1 MKHRANPE
9 FISAG
14 IDAVSKLSERVMQL
28 NLAPQFAVDDKIW
41 PPYKLKIYI
50 PLLLIHYS
58 GQRNIKQANA
68 VAVLMSGGKMDDIP
82 SMANDQLIPT
92 HHCKQDSSHESLK
105 EVFDNSTITKEI
117 GDILAVLENKEL
129 SCFVLTEGPP
139 GIGKSVLLKEISN
152 RWAKKQLLQTYKLVL
167 LLCLRDPMI
176 QQAESIDDLLHLY
189 CKGDKRASDIVSACS
204 DQLFS
209 NGGKDVTLL
218 LDGFDELPEE
228 LQKNGLIADI
238 LKREVLPQCGLVLS
252 SRPHA
257 SKFFHSE
264 ATLIV
269 EILGFTEENRRH
281 CIEQAFQGKPQKIKE
296 LSQYLDD
303 HLTINSLCFVPF
315 NMIVLLFLHEQGFS
329 LPKNSTDMYNHFI
342 CLTICRYLARSGY
355 SLTNTITDLTNLP
368 EPCNIIIEQLS
379 TLSLNGLEDDKLV
392 FTLDEIKAVCPD
404 IEDIPGAINGFGLL
418 QAVQHI
424 GLTGKTLTF
433 NFIHFSIQEYLAAYC
448 ITKLPSLK
456 ELQILEENF
465 WVDNYLNT
473 FTIYLAL
480 TKGQRPSFKN
490 FISDGNN
497 TISISQRFLDD
508 QGFCFYLYHCFYEA
522 GDKKMCESI
531 AKAKIF
537 NNKIIHKEYAG
548 LPNYMECLTLFLT
561 TSFHRS
567 WVEIHL
573 DYTQDY
579 GFHILHRG
587 LKSSR
592 ITITELWLW
601 HCDLTSSSSALVSDI
616 AINLQVK
623 KLVLDNNE
631 TIGENEQL
639 YSMLSHPTTTLE
651 ILSMYKIKL
660 SSRAANILFT
670 VLEQNSILKIL
681 SIEGNNITDD
691 TCPFI
696 ANAIKLNSC
705 LVKLWMGFNPI
716 SAEAIELILEALQF
730 NNTLKI
736 LRIPDYPDNVKT
748 NIKLTEEKLN
758 KMKRN
763 HEFHIKFFMD
773 FKEKGDRLDWI

>member
-9 FISAG
+9 FICVG
-14 IDAVSKLSERVMQL
+14 VDAVSKLSKRVMQL
-28 NLAPQFAVDDKIW
+28 NLAPQFGVHEKIW

-50 PLLLIHYS
+50 PLLLMHYK
-58 GQRNIKQANA
+58 GQYNIKQANA
-68 VAVLMSGGKMDDIP
+68 VAELMSGGKLDDIP
-82 SMANDQLIPT
+82 SMVNDQLIPT
-92 HHCKQDSSHESLK
+92 HHCKQDTSHESLK
-105 EVFDNSTITKEI
+105 EVFDNSTVTKEI
-117 GDILAVLENKEL
+117 GEILALLENKEF
-129 SCFVLTEGPP
+129 SCFVLIEGPP
-139 GIGKSVLLKEISN
+139 GIGKSVLLKEISY

-167 LLCLRDPMI
+167 LLCLHDPMI

-228 LQKNGLIADI
+228 LQKNSLIADI

-257 SKFFHSE
+257 SKKFHDD

-281 CIEQAFQGKPQKIKE
+281 CIEQAFQGKPQEIKE

-315 NMIVLLFLHEQGFS
+315 NMIVLLFLYEQGRS
-329 LPKNSTDMYNHFI
+329 LPKNSSDMYNHFI
-342 CLTICRYLARSGY
+342 CLTICRYLSKSGY
-355 SLTNTITDLTNLP
+355 HLTNTITDLTNLP
-368 EPCNIIIEQLS
+368 EPCNKIVKQLS
-379 TLSLNGLEDDKLV
+379 TLSLQAIDKNKLT

-418 QAVQHI
+418 QAVQHF
-424 GLTGKTLTF
+424 GLTGETSTF

-448 ITKLPSLK
+448 ITNLPPLQ
-456 ELQILEENF
+456 ELQILKDKF
-465 WVDNYLNT
+465 WLDNYLNT

-480 TKGQRPSFKN
+480 TKAQRPSFKN
-490 FISDGNN
+490 YISDGNK
-497 TISISQRFLDD
+497 TINISQRFLDYHN
-508 QGFCFYLYHCFYEA
+508 FCFHLYYCFYEA
-522 GDKKMCESI
+522 GEKNIYESI

-537 NNKIIHKEYAG
+537 DDRIIHKNIASS
-548 LPNYMECLTLFLT
+548 PTFMECLTLFLT

-567 WVEIHL
+567 WVKIHL
-573 DYTQDY
+573 DYIQDY
-579 GFHILHRG
+579 GFRILHRG
-587 LKSSR
+587 LKGSSVS
-592 ITITELWLW
+592 ITELWLW
-601 HCDLTSSSSALVSDI
+601 YCGLTSSSSALVSDI
-616 AINLQVK
+616 AISCHAK
-623 KLVLDNNE
+623 KLILDGNE
-631 TIGENEQL
+631 TIGENQQL
-639 YSMLSHPTTTLE
+639 YSMLSHPSTTLE
-651 ILSMYKIKL
+651 ILSMYRTKL

-670 VLEQNSILKIL
+670 VLKQNSILKKL
-681 SIEGNNITDD
+681 SIEGNDITDD

-705 LVKLWMGFNPI
+705 LVKLWMGLNPI

-730 NNTLKI
+730 NTALKM
-736 LRIPDYPDNVKT
+736 LRLPDYPNDVKT
-748 NIKLTEEKLN
+748 NIKSTEEKIN
-758 KMKRN
+758 KMRGN
-763 HEFHIKFFMD
+763 HGFHINFSWTLI
-773 FKEKGDRLDWI
+773 EKVDC